1 MDNVLNGLKQT
12 TNKIKWFLKT
22 IMLRKKKNIN
32 QFQDVVIHLYGAK
45 NQE

>member
-12 TNKIKWFLKT
+12 INKTKWCLKT
-22 IMLRKKKNIN
+22 IMLRKKKKKN

>member
-12 TNKIKWFLKT
+12 INKTKWCLKT
-22 IMLRKKKNIN
+22 IMLRKKKN
-32 QFQDVVIHLYGAK
+32 QFWDVVIHLYGAK